1 MGYGTS
7 LSLVAVGGFV
17 RYGSDAAIPETLSG
31 RSSRLPCLRLLTCT
45 LRPLVAQNPNDRSSR
60 RAVVGGDL
68 HRQKLGPWASIATAI
83 ISFCIQL
90 AGPIIGMT
98 VAARSLYLI
107 PNSSANPSAK
117 FRARPAETMMP

>member
-1 MGYGTS
+1 
-7 LSLVAVGGFV
+7 
-17 RYGSDAAIPETLSG
+17 
-31 RSSRLPCLRLLTCT
+31 
-45 LRPLVAQNPNDRSSR
+45 
-60 RAVVGGDL
+60 L

-117 FRARPAETMMP
+117 FRARPAETVMPWAMACLNSARVALPSLATARARFSQKGQSKQP